1 MTKMQIIAKS
11 VLTVLAVYAVI
22 VLYHYYPL
30 HFGSATGRASFGRD
44 LASFCV
50 FTAFAAV
57 AVYFLAFNNDELAR
71 KIAGPG
77 HREDRHTQAAFLAK
91 SLRVGLVFAGL
102 MLLPNSIR
110 AILDAPS
117 SLGAGLD
124 NIFIFN
130 RMPQMEN
137 LLVRP
142 QFKSIYGLFKA
153 ALAVYLILGAP
164 HFVRRQCKRLLRQTS
179 GIEPANDV
187 EPSERTGDE

>member
-11 VLTVLAVYAVI
+11 VLTVLGVYAVI
-22 VLYHYYPL
+22 VLYYYYPVN
-30 HFGSATGRASFGRD
+30 FGSATGRASFGRD

-57 AVYFLAFNNDELAR
+57 AVYFLAFNNYELAR

-77 HREDRHTQAAFLAK
+77 RHEDRHAQAALLAK

-102 MLLPNSIR
+102 MLLPKSIPS
-110 AILDAPS
+110 ILGAPS
-117 SLGAGLD
+117 SLGTGLD

-130 RMPQMEN
+130 RTPQIEN
-137 LLVRP
+137 LFVRP
-142 QFKSIYGLFKA
+142 QFRSICGLFKA

-164 HFVRRQCKRLLRQTS
+164 HFVRWQCNRLLLQPPL
-179 GIEPANDV
+179 IEQSIDSQF
-187 EPSERTGDE
+187 SERIEDE

>member
-11 VLTVLAVYAVI
+11 VLTVLGVYAVI
-22 VLYHYYPL
+22 VLYYYYPVNS
-30 HFGSATGRASFGRD
+30 GSAAGRAAFGCD
-44 LASFCV
+44 LASFCI

-77 HREDRHTQAAFLAK
+77 RLEDRRIQAELLAK

-102 MLLPNSIR
+102 ILLPRSIPS
-110 AILDAPS
+110 ILGAPS
-117 SLGAGLD
+117 SLATGLD

-130 RMPQMEN
+130 RMPQVEN
-137 LLVRP
+137 LFVRE
-142 QFKSIYGLFKA
+142 QFRSIYGLFKA

-164 HFVRRQCKRLLRQTS
+164 HLVRWQCNRLQRQAPLVEQP
-179 GIEPANDV
+179 IDV
-187 EPSERTGDE
+187 ESSERIGDE

>member
-11 VLTVLAVYAVI
+11 VLTVLGVYAVI
-22 VLYHYYPL
+22 VLYHYYPV
-30 HFGSATGRASFGRD
+30 HSGSATGRAAFGRN
-44 LASFCV
+44 LAFFCV

-77 HREDRHTQAAFLAK
+77 RREDRRIQTELLAK

-102 MLLPNSIR
+102 MLLPKSIP

-117 SLGAGLD
+117 SLGTGLD

-130 RMPQMEN
+130 RMPQVEG
-137 LLVRP
+137 LFVGE

-153 ALAVYLILGAP
+153 ALAVYLVLGAP
-164 HFVRRQCKRLLRQTS
+164 HFVRWQCNCLLRRTS
-179 GIEPANDV
+179 CIEPAIDA
-187 EPSERTGDE
+187 ESSERIGDE

>member
-11 VLTVLAVYAVI
+11 VLTVLGVYAVI
-22 VLYHYYPL
+22 VMYYYYPV
-30 HFGSATGRASFGRD
+30 HFGSVTGRAALGWN

-50 FTAFAAV
+50 FTAFAAL
-57 AVYFLAFNNDELAR
+57 AVYFLAFNNNELAR

-77 HREDRHTQAAFLAK
+77 RWEDRRTQAALLAK

-102 MLLPNSIR
+102 MLLPRSIP

-117 SLGAGLD
+117 SIGTGLD

-130 RMPQMEN
+130 RMPQVEG
-137 LLVRP
+137 LFAWE

-153 ALAVYLILGAP
+153 ALAVYLVLGAP
-164 HFVRRQCKRLLRQTS
+164 HFVRWQCNRLLRQTS
-179 GIEPANDV
+179 GIEPANDS
-187 EPSERTGDE
+187 ESSERIGDE